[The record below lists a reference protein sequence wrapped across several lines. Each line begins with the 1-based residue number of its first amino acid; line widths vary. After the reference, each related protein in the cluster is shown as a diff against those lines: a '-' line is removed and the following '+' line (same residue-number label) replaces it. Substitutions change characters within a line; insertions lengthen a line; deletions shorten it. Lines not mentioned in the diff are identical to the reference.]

1 MKSGKSPKPAKK
13 LDLNRETIRRL
24 SDCELP
30 GAQGAQMKTSEGG
43 GNCYSLFI
51 DGCG

>member
-1 MKSGKSPKPAKK
+1 MKK
-13 LDLNRETIRRL
+13 LPKKLNLSKETVRRL
-24 SDCELP
+24 AEVELT
-30 GAQGAQMKTSEGG
+30 GVEGAQMKTSEGG